1 MKQVQ
6 ALSAI
11 KLWIQLLVPRIEDG
25 NNFGV
30 EVQEECSGEIE
41 RVETQMFSLMQTSAK
56 YFRERAKLAGK
67 YFKRKRASIAYME
80 STVD

>member
-67 YFKRKRASIAYME
+67 YFKRRE
-80 STVD
+80 SECNRVYGKAL